1 MEETKQNVPAAK
13 GPEANLMAKLVRMT
27 VPVSIVVVASILY
40 AILAREPEEEKRPEA
55 PPRKIKTRVAEI
67 AEQDYKTVIQAQGI
81 VQPVNEVTIT
91 AQVSG
96 RIVAIRS
103 EFEDGAF
110 FKQGDVL
117 IELDELDFQG
127 AVLSAEANLARSK
140 TVYAQEQTRAKQA
153 RLNWEDL
160 GYDEEPNEL
169 VLRLPQL
176 REAEANVKAAEGQL
190 LRAKTDLERSKVRAP
205 YDGRVRQRVV
215 GLGQTIGGSTPL
227 GTIFAIDVAEVRLP
241 IAGDDMTF
249 LNLPEDPHDPPLE
262 VELRDALN
270 PGNETSWKAQ
280 IVRTE
285 GALDQN
291 SLELFAIAR
300 IPDPFGRQ
308 TGELPLRI
316 GQPVIGAIPGRVLT
330 DVYAIPRA
338 AVRQLEKIYLV
349 DKAELTL
356 SQVIVSPIFAD
367 QDFLIVRHP
376 ALKPDKLL
384 AMTYLI
390 YAPEGAKVEILPEVP
405 STELDS
411 EPAPA
416 EAKAST

>member
-13 GPEANLMAKLVRMT
+13 GAEANLMAKLVRLT
-27 VPVSIVVVASILY
+27 VPVSIVVVASIVY

-67 AEQDYKTVIQAQGI
+67 AEQDYQTVIQAQGI

-96 RIVAIRS
+96 RIVNIRP

-117 IELDELDFQG
+117 IELDELDFQA

-241 IAGDDMTF
+241 IAGDDMAF

-270 PGNETSWKAQ
+270 PGNDASWKAQ

-300 IPDPFGRQ
+300 ISDPFGRQ
-308 TGELPLRI
+308 TGKLPLRI
-316 GQPVIGAIPGRVLT
+316 GQPVIGAVPGRVLT

-356 SQVIVSPIFAD
+356 SQVIISPIFAD

-411 EPAPA
+411 KPAPA